1 MRIQQ
6 RYIFQSNSEITHP
19 QTKLPL
25 LPVAIITAVQIL
37 LMSYFIRRKYNEE
50 TILTG
55 VHVAK

>member
-6 RYIFQSNSEITHP
+6 RYIFQSNSEITHQ